1 MINFH
6 EDIVSRVGTLNA
18 YSMDQFISETDYFA
32 RCENLLIDQALTVQ
46 EATNK
51 HMAIIVNYL
60 ANGYG
65 LCLEVG
71 KEIISTTL
79 SIFQKCFIEIP
90 DLIVSTVHDGFCSVA
105 GALVDAL
112 EQLMIHL
119 PLDLA
124 RAAYHELPEEFQWI
138 MREFGCLLIGYPYV
152 FVAISYVVLYAIC
165 S

>member
-18 YSMDQFISETDYFA
+18 YSMDQFISETDYVA

-51 HMAIIVNYL
+51 HMAIIVDHL

-65 LCLEVG
+65 SCLEVG

-79 SIFQKCFIEIP
+79 TIFQKCLIEIP
-90 DLIVSTVHDGFCSVA
+90 FLIVSTIHDGFCSVT

-112 EQLMIHL
+112 GTIDD
-119 PLDLA
+119 PLAIGFGESNILRVTTRIAVGNERVWMLA
-124 RAAYHELPEEFQWI
+124 GMLFC
-138 MREFGCLLIGYPYV
+138 MR
-152 FVAISYVVLYAIC
+152 YARK
-165 S
+165 